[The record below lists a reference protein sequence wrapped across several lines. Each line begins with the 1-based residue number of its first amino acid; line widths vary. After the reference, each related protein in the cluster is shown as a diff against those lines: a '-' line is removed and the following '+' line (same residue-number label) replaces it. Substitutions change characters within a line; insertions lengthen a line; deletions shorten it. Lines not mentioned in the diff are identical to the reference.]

1 LSFAASVIAI
11 RYCASAGPPMV
22 TRRIKELRE
31 EVLQNCKSVGSEIVQ
46 HRTVRRLLLIAFLLL
61 GCRSTRSF
69 VCDPT
74 PHAPRNF
81 GEVSVQIYRGGQ
93 PMTCGELAYLK
104 AAGVKTI
111 LKLNDRNSP
120 VDEAEKSEAA
130 RLGMRIESFA
140 FDPRTIG
147 SRATCPDVQRAIAFI
162 ENPANQPIFIHCTA
176 GKDRTGYIVGLYERE
191 SGRSIEDVM
200 SELHRYGHRAARSAA
215 FSQIDREL
223 QRERPQCAP

>member
-1 LSFAASVIAI
+1 
-11 RYCASAGPPMV
+11 M
-22 TRRIKELRE
+22 
-31 EVLQNCKSVGSEIVQ
+31 QNCKGVGSEIVQ
-46 HRTVRRLLLIAFLLL
+46 HRTVRRFLLIAVLLL

-81 GEVSVQIYRGGQ
+81 GAVSEQIYRGGQ

-104 AAGVKTI
+104 ATGVKTI

-120 VDEAEKSEAA
+120 VDEAEKAEAA

-140 FDPRTIG
+140 FNAKTIG
-147 SRATCPDVQRAIAFI
+147 SSASCPDVQRAIAFI
-162 ENPANQPIFIHCTA
+162 ENPANQPVFIHCTA

-200 SELHRYGHRAARSAA
+200 NELHRYGHRAARSAA

-223 QRERPQCAP
+223 QRERPVCAHRR